1 MDVPRPRDI
10 IKWKPFNVQN
20 KFLLNGRNIFSLPK
34 TVKLELKKIHNRFQ
48 RWKFQRFQLLW
59 HTKSVSV
66 CIYIYSLAMKKDSP
80 FVPLIKYYLIWMLL
94 NMKKKKK
101 KKKCWFN
108 CLLEPSFIIVE
119 FNIKFPV
126 NLRNVNFL
134 TIRLFGRKIRLVTI
148 LILFKII
155 WLIL

>member
-20 KFLLNGRNIFSLPK
+20 KFLLDGRNIFSLPK

-101 KKKCWFN
+101 RKNADSIAFWN
-108 CLLEPSFIIVE
+108 QVSLLS
-119 FNIKFPV
+119 
-126 NLRNVNFL
+126 NLISNFQL
-134 TIRLFGRKIRLVTI
+134 IYVT
-148 LILFKII
+148 
-155 WLIL
+155 